1 MKRALVSVLLV
12 ASLVGLQA
20 PSAGA
25 QTKAAAGVEQSVDDS
40 VPVNPPPSSEA
51 PSDAAS
57 LSPGQPVTTVK
68 VQDGGG
74 QQSPDP
80 GVTSPTP
87 SEAPATT
94 ATVPEPAPTT
104 APVAPPAT
112 PTDPRTQPTT
122 QGGTPGTAGPIN
134 SGALPTQPGAL
145 PTQPGALPTQPGALP
160 AQPGALPT
168 QPGEPPQGDA
178 APSRPAPG
186 QAPAVA
192 GSGSISGTVTA
203 DDNADPIGNIDVCA
217 NNADYSVYECVL
229 TSAVDGTYTLAG
241 LPSDD
246 YLVAFSDSGGQYI
259 SEYFDDVTDSSAAS
273 LVSVTDPNATS
284 GIDAG
289 LAPGGSISGTVTA
302 EDGGAPL
309 AGVEVCAGGDNGG
322 YGCDYTE
329 ADGTYTIATLPG
341 ENYIVSFTGSN
352 AGFINEYFDDVLDYD
367 SATPV
372 SVTPRTTTPGVDAA
386 LGSGASVSG
395 TVTEDGSGDPL
406 ENVYVCVFDQ
416 ANVYECDY
424 SGIDGTYDVGGLPS
438 GNFTVGFS
446 DFTGAHINE
455 FFDDVTDFELATPV
469 TTTVPNETANIDASL
484 GLAGS
489 ISGTVI
495 EDGTGDPLQDIYVCS
510 EGVDNGAFNCTT
522 TAADGTYTIGGL
534 ATGNYTVNFRDFD
547 GIYVNEFFDDAT
559 DSDSATPVSVTAPN
573 DTAGIDA
580 GLATGGSISGTVTED
595 GSGDPLDGISVCAA
609 GEDVNAYSCTGTAA
623 DGTYTV
629 GGLPSGNF
637 RVQFT
642 DYSAIHLDEYF
653 DDVVQYDA
661 ATLVG
666 VTAPDATA
674 GIDAGLST
682 GGSIAGT
689 VTEDGSGD
697 PLEDVQVCASGV
709 NTDYSSCADTAAD
722 GTYSIGPLP
731 DDSYRVDFQDFAGTY
746 LREYFDDAA
755 NYDSATPVVIAAA
768 ADATGI
774 DAGLSRGGSIS
785 GTVTED
791 GTGDPLEDISVCAS
805 EETGEDYGCTYTAPD
820 GTYTIGGLATGSYR
834 VSFDDDQ
841 DQYLDEYFDD
851 ATYETA
857 TLVGVTAP
865 DVAPNID
872 AALTKGGSISGT
884 VVGDVS
890 GDPLEGIQVCA
901 FNDAEGY
908 FRCSSTETDGTY
920 VISGLPS
927 GDFVVNIYD
936 PGQVYLG
943 EFFDDEADYE
953 SATRVSVT
961 APNTTP
967 NINAGLAVGGV
978 ITGTVTED
986 GSGDPL
992 EYVQVCAGN
1001 DNTSLCAGT
1010 APDGTYSISG
1020 LPTGDYTVA
1029 FYDYTGIHIDEYFDD
1044 VITAD
1049 LATAVS
1055 VTAPNPTPNIDAGLA
1070 VGGVISGEV
1079 TEEASGDPLGDVGIC
1094 AENDDG
1100 TVYRCSYTSD
1110 GSYEIGG
1117 LASGSYTVSFSSSD
1131 DRFLREYFDGVFDEE
1146 SATPVAVTA
1155 PNTTPNIDAS
1165 LKLGGLI
1172 TGTVTDEVTHDPLED
1187 IQVCAETDSSDFQQ
1201 CGYTDSDGEYTIIPL
1216 VTGSHT
1222 VEFYDWSG
1230 TYGAEYFDD
1239 AINSIDATPVS
1250 VTAPNTTP
1258 NIDAEMG
1265 QGCSRY
1271 HDFTDVANGVFYE
1284 CAVAWLVRSGITA
1297 GTSPGKYSP
1306 NATLTRGQMALFLYR
1321 VAGSPEVDDCSDNP
1335 FTDVPS
1341 GAFYECAVTWASD
1354 AGITGGVTATK
1365 FAPLAKVKRAQ
1376 MVVFLY
1382 RLADS
1387 PPVDDCSDHPFTDVP
1402 ANAYYECAMT
1412 WAVGEGITA
1421 GTSATKFSPANDV
1434 SRGQMAVFLWRF
1446 SGSPPPWSV

>member
-1 MKRALVSVLLV
+1 MKRALVSVLLI

-20 PSAGA
+20 PSVGA
-25 QTKAAAGVEQSVDDS
+25 QTKAVAGLDQSVGDF
-40 VPVNPPPSSEA
+40 VPVNASPSSEV

-57 LSPGQPVTTVK
+57 LSPGQPETTVK
-68 VQDGGG
+68 VQGGGG

-87 SEAPATT
+87 LDPPVTT
-94 ATVPEPAPTT
+94 ATVPEPDPAT
-104 APVAPPAT
+104 APAAPPAT
-112 PTDPRTQPTT
+112 PTNTQSPPAPL
-122 QGGTPGTAGPIN
+122 GGTPSTAGPTN

-145 PTQPGALPTQPGALP
+145 PTQPGALPTQPG
-160 AQPGALPT
+160 
-168 QPGEPPQGDA
+168 EPPQRDA

-203 DDNADPIGNIDVCA
+203 DDTADPIGSIDVCA
-217 NNADYSVYECVL
+217 HNADYSVYFCVL
-229 TSAVDGTYTLAG
+229 TSAIDGTYTLAG

-246 YLVAFSDSGGQYI
+246 YVVAFRESGGQYI
-259 SEYFDDVTDSSAAS
+259 SEYFDNVTDFDAAS

-289 LAPGGSISGTVTA
+289 LAPSGSISGTVTA

-309 AGVEVCAGGDNGG
+309 ADVQVCASANSGFN
-322 YGCDYTE
+322 CAIT
-329 ADGTYTIATLPG
+329 ANDGTYTISGLATG
-341 ENYIVSFTGSN
+341 NYTVTFADFDGIYV
-352 AGFINEYFDDVLDYD
+352 NEYFDDVVDYD

-424 SGIDGTYDVGGLPS
+424 SGVDGTYSVGGLPS

-455 FFDDVTDFELATPV
+455 FFDDVTDFDLATPV

-489 ISGTVI
+489 ISGTVT
-495 EDGTGDPLQDIYVCS
+495 EDGTGDPLQDIYVCAD
-510 EGVDNGAFNCTT
+510 GVDNGAYNCAT
-522 TAADGTYTIGGL
+522 TANDGTYTISGL
-534 ATGNYTVNFRDFD
+534 ATGNYTVTFSDFD
-547 GIYVNEFFDDAT
+547 GIHVDEFFDDVT

-573 DTAGIDA
+573 LTAGIDA

-595 GSGDPLDGISVCAA
+595 GSGDPLDAISVCAA

-623 DGTYTV
+623 DGSYTV
-629 GGLPSGNF
+629 GGLPSGNY

-642 DYSAIHLDEYF
+642 DYSATHLDEYF

-666 VTAPDATA
+666 VTAPDTTA
-674 GIDAGLST
+674 GINAGLST

-689 VTEDGSGD
+689 VTEEGSGD
-697 PLEDVQVCASGV
+697 PLENIQVCASGV

-805 EETGEDYGCTYTAPD
+805 EETGEGYGCTSTAAD
-820 GTYTIGGLATGSYR
+820 GTYAIGTLATGSYR

-857 TLVGVTAP
+857 TMVGVTAP

-890 GDPLEGIQVCA
+890 GDPLEDIEVCA
-901 FNDAEGY
+901 FDDAGGFY
-908 FRCSSTETDGTY
+908 RCSSTETDGTY

-927 GDFVVNIYD
+927 GDFLVNIHD

-943 EFFDDEADYE
+943 EFYDDVTDYE
-953 SATRVSVT
+953 SATPVSVT
-961 APNTTP
+961 APDLTP

-978 ITGTVTED
+978 IAGTVTED

-992 EYVQVCAGN
+992 EYVQVCADN
-1001 DNTSLCAGT
+1001 DDASLCAGT
-1010 APDGTYSISG
+1010 APDGTYAITG

-1029 FYDYTGIHIDEYFDD
+1029 FYDYTAIHINEYFDD
-1044 VITAD
+1044 VINAD

-1055 VTAPNPTPNIDAGLA
+1055 VTAPNSTPNIDAGLA

-1079 TEEASGDPLGDVGIC
+1079 TEEASGDPLGDVEIC
-1094 AENDDG
+1094 AENGDG
-1100 TVYRCSYTSD
+1100 TDYQCSYTSN
-1110 GSYEIGG
+1110 GTYEVTG
-1117 LASGSYTVSFSSSD
+1117 LPTGSYTVSFDASD
-1131 DRFLREYFDGVFDEE
+1131 DRFLREYFDGVFVGD

-1155 PNTTPNIDAS
+1155 PNTTPNIDAA

-1201 CGYTDSDGEYTIIPL
+1201 CGYTDSNGEYTIVQL

-1222 VEFYDWSG
+1222 VEFFDWSG

-1271 HDFTDVANGVFYE
+1271 HDFTDVADGVFYE
-1284 CAVAWLVRSGITA
+1284 CAVAWLVRAGITA

-1306 NATLTRGQMALFLYR
+1306 NAKLTRGQMALFLYK
-1321 VAGSPEVDDCSDNP
+1321 VAGSPPVDDCSDNP

-1354 AGITGGVTATK
+1354 AGVTGGVGATR
-1365 FAPLAKVKRAQ
+1365 FAPLGKVKRGQ
-1376 MVVFLY
+1376 MVTFLY
-1382 RLADS
+1382 RLAES

-1412 WAVGEGITA
+1412 WAVGEGITS
-1421 GTSATKFSPANDV
+1421 GTTVTKFSPTNDIP
-1434 SRGQMAVFLWRF
+1434 RGQMAVFLWRF